1 MYRALVVLSD
11 FLAYLAYVGFVGHY
25 SGVKIGLFL
34 AKTEPRAVNISR
46 FMSGSDPWPYTW
58 RFMDILYGC

>member
-25 SGVKIGLFL
+25 SGVKIDLFL

-46 FMSGSDPWPYTW
+46 FMSGSDP
-58 RFMDILYGC
+58 